1 MRPTT
6 KLAFA
11 AAFVALAGCG
21 SNNNANNAAEMNAGT
36 ELNTGTTEM
45 NAPEMNAGEMNATG
59 NMGMNETG
67 AMNATGN
74 TMTNNTM

>member
-11 AAFVALAGCG
+11 AAFVALAACG